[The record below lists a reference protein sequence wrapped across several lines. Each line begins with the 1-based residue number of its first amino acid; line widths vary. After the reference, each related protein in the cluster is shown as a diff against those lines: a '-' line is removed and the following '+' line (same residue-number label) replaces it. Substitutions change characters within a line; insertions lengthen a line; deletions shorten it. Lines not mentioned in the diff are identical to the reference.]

1 MAVYSV
7 CDFGRRQL
15 ANMPTVLASLCVI
28 VSSRH
33 FRMTT
38 VLNDI
43 RLMSTHAKVVV
54 AQVRQQTNNID

>member
-1 MAVYSV
+1 
-7 CDFGRRQL
+7 
-15 ANMPTVLASLCVI
+15 MPTVLASLWVI

-38 VLNDI
+38 VPSGI
-43 RLMSTHAKVVV
+43 RVMSTHAKSVV

>member
-1 MAVYSV
+1 
-7 CDFGRRQL
+7 
-15 ANMPTVLASLCVI
+15 MPTVLASLCVI

-43 RLMSTHAKVVV
+43 RLMSTRAKVVV
-54 AQVRQQTNNID
+54 AQVRQQTNDID